1 MATKDDSGGLADR
14 RSMREIEEAAV
25 GGKNAPLS
33 ARAQLKNSKRLKFLR
48 DREKKRLKKLLEE
61 RRAKKQQKEGN

>member
-1 MATKDDSGGLADR
+1 MATKDDSGGLVDR

-33 ARAQLKNSKRLKFLR
+33 ARQQLKNSKRVKFLR
-48 DREKKRLKKLLEE
+48 DREKKRLKKLLAE
-61 RRAKKQQKEGN
+61 RRAQKQQKEGN